1 MTGRRPSQA
10 AALGLIFIG
19 MMTTPIWAQ
28 KFYPDDPLEAE
39 PPPMAT
45 PDPGVRGLS
54 DVLEFFSN
62 TFGSPGERHPE
73 IGVIPAGAVN
83 TLGEVM
89 DSSWYTN
96 RHAKRRLSSQ
106 ELVRGTGDGQPPL
119 QDQPWRVLAVKQFAN
134 RPGILIVDSQRQ
146 MYLLRFD
153 PPDYLEMST
162 GAVMVSSRM
171 FYALGYNVLENYIV
185 YFQRTQMVPS
195 EAGEQI
201 TSMGDRRDLT
211 DEAIDSFLKTAA
223 MDRQRGYRAVATRI
237 PTDWDKLVGN
247 FQFFGT
253 RSDDPNDI
261 VPHEHRRDLRGLFV
275 FAAWLNHNWILPTS
289 TVDVLVVEN
298 DIPFIRHF
306 LIDFTSTL
314 GSGDRR
320 PKTAREGNESMWDRG
335 PTAKNVIGLGIYTP
349 RWMRASYP
357 RFRSVGHF
365 EFETFD
371 PEKWT
376 ANQRLAPF
384 ENRLP
389 DDTYWAAKQVMAFSD
404 EDLQALVSAG
414 QYSDPEAAAWIVRS
428 LAGRRD
434 RIGEAYFSQVL
445 PLDNFRVENDE
456 LVFDDLAV
464 ANGFRSQRNYS
475 LSWSRLDNQSEE
487 LTEISTALGERQ
499 LPATV
504 RMASEGAYFA
514 ARLTEWDSPRYTRS
528 LPEEAERNTTVFL
541 RKESNGFK
549 VVGIDRQWPGK
560 QIADPALEEDIG
572 ISVFGDL
579 EPAQQ
584 VLVEGYT
591 AAFNE
596 RSGRDLSTQEYY
608 DSMSVSERTTYDAVT
623 HALMNSKLTDEEG
636 NNLGSAMDLVKG
648 VERIAGQ
655 YYGRG
660 GDQQF
665 RLYVFLEPGTKETL
679 EKSKEFFL
687 GHENTV
693 YHAGYPESYRQEGDV
708 PNIQFSLS
716 EDETKADIDVDY
728 RSSKMPGAMFNGHLT
743 SANSDVRAGDNHDRH
758 NNRWGDLVA
767 WWQQVYGD
775 LTRTEGKG
783 SDDLLSFSQ
792 TQIEEELPPDRPRG
806 AAIAEVHQATQEFL
820 TDWLVRQDPDEALE
834 FLSDQSLACI
844 NTDDDPGDE
853 VLRSDQARRLMKE
866 LMEALN
872 DEMGDRDNL
881 AEAIEAVAMVDPTV
895 RIIPHAYDNDF
906 TVGEMMVRHAERYLC
921 EKIPAAP
928 GTPVPQPTDYGIYW
942 GAVFRFK
949 MERDQGGILGLLWQ
963 KENGNWR
970 IVSYEAYSP

>member
-1 MTGRRPSQA
+1 MTGRRTGQA
-10 AALGLIFIG
+10 GALGLILISV
-19 MMTTPIWAQ
+19 MATTLWGQ

-54 DVLEFFSN
+54 SLLEFFSN
-62 TFGSPGERHPE
+62 TFTSPGERHPE
-73 IGVIPAGAVN
+73 VGVIPAGAVN

-96 RHAKRRLSSQ
+96 RHGKRRMSRE
-106 ELVRGTGDGQPPL
+106 ELVRGAGDAQPPL
-119 QDQPWRVLAVKQFAN
+119 QDQPWRALAVKQYGN
-134 RPGILIVDSQRQ
+134 RPGILMVDSQKQ
-146 MYLLRFD
+146 LYLLRFD

-162 GAVMVSSRM
+162 GAEMVSSKI

-185 YFQRTQMVPS
+185 YFPRAQIVPS

-201 TSMGDRRDLT
+201 TSMGEKRDLT
-211 DEAIDSFLKTAA
+211 DEDLDSFLKTVAV
-223 MDRQRGYRAVATRI
+223 DRQRGYRAVATRI
-237 PTDWDKLVGN
+237 PVDWDKLVGN
-247 FQFFGT
+247 FQFFNT

-275 FAAWLNHNWILPTS
+275 FSAWLNNNWILPTA

-306 LIDFTSTL
+306 LIDFTRTL
-314 GSGDRR
+314 GSGDKR
-320 PKTAREGNESMWDRG
+320 PKTAREGNEPMWDRG

-349 RWMRASYP
+349 RWERANYSK
-357 RFRSVGHF
+357 FRSVGHF
-365 EFETFD
+365 EYETFE
-371 PEKWT
+371 PEKWVG
-376 ANQRLAPF
+376 NQRLAPF

-404 EDLQALVSAG
+404 EDLQALVGTG

-434 RIGEAYFSQVL
+434 RIGQAYISKVL
-445 PLDNFRVENDE
+445 PLDNFRVEIDE
-456 LVFDDLAV
+456 LEFDDLAV
-464 ANGFRSQRNYS
+464 SHGFAPQRNYRAI
-475 LSWSRLDNQSEE
+475 WYRFDNESEE
-487 LTEISTALGERQ
+487 YTEMGNPGSFFEVPLPVRQ
-499 LPATV
+499 
-504 RMASEGAYFA
+504 ASQGSYHA
-514 ARLTEWDSPRYTRS
+514 ARIWADDREM
-528 LPEEAERNTTVFL
+528 NITVFL
-541 RKESNGFK
+541 RKESGGFK

-560 QIADPALEEDIG
+560 KIADPALEEDIG
-572 ISVFGDL
+572 ISIFEDL

-584 VLVEGYT
+584 ELLVGYT

-596 RSGRDLSTQEYY
+596 RSGRDLSTQEYF
-608 DSMSVSERTTYDAVT
+608 DSMSVSERTTYHAVT
-623 HALMNSKLTDEEG
+623 NALMDSTLSDPEG
-636 NNLGSAMDLVKG
+636 NDLGNALDLVNG
-648 VERIAGQ
+648 VERVAGQ

-665 RLYVFLEPGTKETL
+665 RLYVFLVPGAKETL

-743 SANSDVRAGDNHDRH
+743 SANSDVRAGDNFDRH
-758 NNRWGDLVA
+758 TDRWSGLVA
-767 WWQQVYGD
+767 WWQQIYGD
-775 LTRTEGKG
+775 LAKTKAERTG
-783 SDDLLSFSQ
+783 DLLSSAL
-792 TQIEEELPPDRPRG
+792 TEVDEDLPPDRPPRAPIG
-806 AAIAEVHQATQEFL
+806 EVYQATQEFL
-820 TDWLVRQDPDEALE
+820 TDWLVRQDVDEALE
-834 FLSDQSLACI
+834 FLSDSSLACI
-844 NTDDDPGDE
+844 NTDDRPGDE
-853 VLRSDQARRLMKE
+853 VLRDDQARRLLKE

-921 EKIPAAP
+921 EKIPAPP

-949 MERDQGGILGLLWQ
+949 MEGDQGGILGLLWQ

-970 IVSYEAYSP
+970 IVSYEAFAP

>member
-1 MTGRRPSQA
+1 
-10 AALGLIFIG
+10 
-19 MMTTPIWAQ
+19 
-28 KFYPDDPLEAE
+28 
-39 PPPMAT
+39 
-45 PDPGVRGLS
+45 
-54 DVLEFFSN
+54 
-62 TFGSPGERHPE
+62 
-73 IGVIPAGAVN
+73 
-83 TLGEVM
+83 
-89 DSSWYTN
+89 
-96 RHAKRRLSSQ
+96 
-106 ELVRGTGDGQPPL
+106 L
-119 QDQPWRVLAVKQFAN
+119 QDQPWRALAVKQYGN
-134 RPGILIVDSQRQ
+134 RPGILMVDSQRQ

-162 GAVMVSSRM
+162 GAEMVSSKI
-171 FYALGYNVLENYIV
+171 FHALGYNTLENYIV
-185 YFQRTQMVPS
+185 YFPRAQMVAS

-201 TSMGDRRDLT
+201 TSMGERRDLT
-211 DEAIDSFLKTAA
+211 DEDIDSFLKTVA
-223 MDRQRGYRAVATRI
+223 MDRQRGYRAVATRV
-237 PTDWDKLVGN
+237 PVEWDKLGGT
-247 FQFFGT
+247 FQFFNT

-275 FAAWLNHNWILPTS
+275 FSAWLNNNWILPTA

-306 LIDFTSTL
+306 LIDFTMTL
-314 GSGDRR
+314 GSGDKR
-320 PKTAREGNESMWDRG
+320 PKTAREGNEPMWDRG

-349 RWMRASYP
+349 RWERANYP
-357 RFRSVGHF
+357 KFRSVGHF
-365 EFETFD
+365 EYETFD
-371 PEKWT
+371 PEKWV

-404 EDLQALVSAG
+404 EDLQALVSTG
-414 QYSDPEAAAWIVRS
+414 QYSDPAAAAWIVRS

-434 RIGEAYFSQVL
+434 RIGQTYFPMVL
-445 PLDNFRVENDE
+445 PLDHFRVENDE

-464 ANGFRSQRNYS
+464 SHGFASQRNYS
-475 LSWSRLDNQSEE
+475 LNWSRLDNQSEE
-487 LTEISTALGERQ
+487 HTEISTALGERQ
-499 LPATV
+499 LPDTV
-504 RMASEGAYFA
+504 RMASEGSYFA
-514 ARLTEWDSPRYTRS
+514 ARLTEWESPRFTRS
-528 LPEEAERNTTVFL
+528 RPQDAEMNVTVFL
-541 RKESNGFK
+541 RKESDDFK

-560 QIADPALEEDIG
+560 QIADPALEEDTG
-572 ISVFGDL
+572 ISIFGDL
-579 EPAQQ
+579 VPAQQ

-596 RSGRDLSTQEYY
+596 RSGRDLSTQEYF

-623 HALMNSKLTDEEG
+623 HALMNSKLTDQEG
-636 NNLGSAMDLVKG
+636 NDLGNALDLVSG

-665 RLYVFLEPGTKETL
+665 RLYVFLVPGAKETL

-758 NNRWGDLVA
+758 TNRWSGLVA

-775 LTRTEGKG
+775 LARKEGAG
-783 SDDLLSFSQ
+783 MAGLLSASQ
-792 TQIEEELPPDRPRG
+792 TQIEEDLPPDRPPR
-806 AAIAEVHQATQEFL
+806 APIAEVHEATQEFL
-820 TDWLVRQDPDEALE
+820 TDWLVRQDVDEALE
-834 FLSDQSLACI
+834 FLSDSSLACI
-844 NTDDDPGDE
+844 NTDDDPDDE
-853 VLRSDQARRLMKE
+853 VLRGDQARRLMKE
-866 LMEALN
+866 VMEALN

-881 AEAIEAVAMVDPTV
+881 AEAIEAVPMVTSTV
-895 RIIPHAYDNDF
+895 RIIPHAYDSDF
-906 TVGEMMVRHAERYLC
+906 TVGEMMVEHAERYLC

-970 IVSYEAYSP
+970 IVSYEAFSP

>member
-1 MTGRRPSQA
+1 MTGRRTNQA
-10 AALGLIFIG
+10 AVLGLILINV
-19 MMTTPIWAQ
+19 MAAPIWGQ

-39 PPPMAT
+39 PPPLAT

-54 DVLEFFSN
+54 DLLEFFSN
-62 TFGSPGERHPE
+62 TFGEPGERHPE
-73 IGVIPAGAVN
+73 IGVIPAGGVN

-89 DSSWYTN
+89 DSSWYAN
-96 RHAKRRLSSQ
+96 RHGKRRLSRE
-106 ELVRGTGDGQPPL
+106 ELVRGPGDGQPPL
-119 QDQPWRVLAVKQFAN
+119 QDQAWRVLAVKQFGN

-162 GAVMVSSRM
+162 GAEMVSSKIL
-171 FYALGYNVLENYIV
+171 YALGYNALENYIV
-185 YFQRTQMVPS
+185 YFQRAQMVAS
-195 EAGEQI
+195 EAGERI
-201 TSMGDRRDLT
+201 TSMGEREDLT
-211 DEAIDSFLKTAA
+211 DDDIDSFLKTVA
-223 MDRQRGYRAVATRI
+223 MDRQRGYRAVATRV
-237 PTDWDKLVGN
+237 PVDWDKLVGN

-275 FAAWLNHNWILPTS
+275 FAAWVNHNWILPTN
-289 TVDVLVVEN
+289 TLDVVVVEN

-306 LIDFTSTL
+306 LLDFTSTL

-335 PTAKNVIGLGIYTP
+335 PTVKNIIGLGIYTP

-365 EFETFD
+365 EYETFD
-371 PEKWT
+371 PEKWV

-404 EDLQALVSAG
+404 EDLQALVSTG
-414 QYSDPEAAAWIVRS
+414 QYSDPEAAAWIARS

-434 RIGEAYFSQVL
+434 RIGEAYFSRVL
-445 PLDNFRVENDE
+445 PLDHFRVESDE

-464 ANGFRSQRNYS
+464 AHGFASQRDYS
-475 LSWSRLDNQSEE
+475 LSWSQFDNQSEE
-487 LTEISTALGERQ
+487 HAEISTALGERQ

-504 RMASEGAYFA
+504 RMASEGSYFA

-528 LPEEAERNTTVFL
+528 LPEEAEMNTTVFL

-560 QIADPALEEDIG
+560 QIADPVLEEDIR

-596 RSGRDLSTQEYY
+596 RSGRDLSTQEYF
-608 DSMSVSERTTYDAVT
+608 DSMTVSERTTYDAVT

-636 NNLGSAMDLVKG
+636 NDLGTALDLIEG
-648 VERIAGQ
+648 VERVAGQ

-665 RLYVFLEPGTKETL
+665 RLYVFLAPGTKETL

-758 NNRWGDLVA
+758 TNRWSGLVA

-775 LTRTEGKG
+775 LTRKKTEG
-783 SDDLLSFSQ
+783 SDDLLSVGRG
-792 TQIEEELPPDRPRG
+792 QIEEELPPNRPRG
-806 AAIAEVHQATQEFL
+806 AVIAEVHEATQEFL
-820 TDWLVRQDPDEALE
+820 TDWLVRQDVDEALE
-834 FLSDQSLACI
+834 FLSDRSLACI
-844 NTDDDPGDE
+844 NTDDDPDDE
-853 VLRSDQARRLMKE
+853 VLRDDQARRLMKE
-866 LMEALN
+866 LHGGLKR
-872 DEMGDRDNL
+872 RD
-881 AEAIEAVAMVDPTV
+881 
-895 RIIPHAYDNDF
+895 
-906 TVGEMMVRHAERYLC
+906 
-921 EKIPAAP
+921 
-928 GTPVPQPTDYGIYW
+928 
-942 GAVFRFK
+942 
-949 MERDQGGILGLLWQ
+949 GGSG
-963 KENGNWR
+963 
-970 IVSYEAYSP
+970 

>member
-1 MTGRRPSQA
+1 MTGRRTSQA
-10 AALGLIFIG
+10 AALGLILIG
-19 MMTTPIWAQ
+19 MMSTPIWAQ
-28 KFYPDDPLEAE
+28 KFYPDDPLEVE

-54 DVLEFFSN
+54 DLLEFFSN
-62 TFGSPGERHPE
+62 TFGEPGERHPE

-96 RHAKRRLSSQ
+96 RHGKRRLSSG
-106 ELVRGTGDGQPPL
+106 ELVRGPGDGQPPL
-119 QDQPWRVLAVKQFAN
+119 QDEPWRVLTVKQFGN
-134 RPGILIVDSQRQ
+134 RPGVLMVDSQQQ

-153 PPDYLEMST
+153 PPGYLEMST
-162 GAVMVSSRM
+162 GAEMVSSKI

-185 YFQRTQMVPS
+185 YFPRTQMVAS
-195 EAGEQI
+195 EAGEEI

-211 DEAIDSFLKTAA
+211 EKDIDSFLKTVAV
-223 MDRQRGYRAVATRI
+223 DRQRGYRAVATRV
-237 PTDWDKLVGN
+237 PVDWDKLVGN
-247 FQFFGT
+247 FQFFNT

-306 LIDFTSTL
+306 LIDFTTTL
-314 GSGDRR
+314 GSGHKR
-320 PKTAREGNESMWDRG
+320 PKTVREGNETMWDQG
-335 PTAKNVIGLGIYTP
+335 PTVKNIIGLGFFTP
-349 RWMRASYP
+349 RWMRAGYP
-357 RFRSVGHF
+357 NLRSVGRF
-365 EFETFD
+365 EYETFD

-404 EDLQALVSAG
+404 ENLRALVSTG
-414 QYSDPEAAAWIVRS
+414 QYSDPAAAAWIVRS

-434 RIGEAYFSQVL
+434 RIGEAYFPKVL

-464 ANGFRSQRNYS
+464 VHGFASQRDYS
-475 LSWSRLDNQSEE
+475 VNWSKLDNQSEE
-487 LTEISTALGERQ
+487 HTEISTALGERQ
-499 LPATV
+499 LPDTV
-504 RMASEGAYFA
+504 RMAPEGSYFA
-514 ARLTEWDSPRYTRS
+514 ARLTEWDSPRYARS
-528 LPEEAERNTTVFL
+528 LPEDAEMNTTVFL
-541 RKESNGFK
+541 RKESDGFN

-572 ISVFGDL
+572 ISIFGDL

-596 RSGRDLSTQEYY
+596 RSGRDLNTQEYF

-623 HALMNSKLTDEEG
+623 HALMNSTLTDEEG
-636 NNLGSAMDLVKG
+636 NDLGTALDLVNG

-665 RLYVFLEPGTKETL
+665 RLYAFLVPGAKETL

-708 PNIQFSLS
+708 PNIQFSIS

-758 NNRWGDLVA
+758 NNRWGGLVA
-767 WWQQVYGD
+767 WWQEIYGD
-775 LTRTEGKG
+775 LARKKTEGKA
-783 SDDLLSFSQ
+783 DLLSASKR
-792 TQIEEELPPDRPRG
+792 QIEEELPPNRPPG
-806 AAIAEVHQATQEFL
+806 APIAEVYEATQEFL
-820 TDWLVRQDPDEALE
+820 TDWLVRQDVDEALE
-834 FLSDQSLACI
+834 FLSDQSLACL
-844 NTDDDPGDE
+844 NTDDRPGDE
-853 VLRSDQARRLMKE
+853 VLRTDQARRLLSE

-881 AEAIEAVAMVDPTV
+881 AEAVEAVMPVDPTV
-895 RIIPHAYDNDF
+895 RMIQHAYEGDF
-906 TVGEMMVRHAERYLC
+906 GVGEMMVRHAERYLC
-921 EKIPAAP
+921 ESIPASP

-942 GAVFRFK
+942 GALFRFK
-949 MERDQGGILGLLWQ
+949 LEGDQGGVLGLLWK
-963 KENGNWR
+963 KENNNWR
-970 IVSYEAYSP
+970 IVSYEAFEQ

>member
-1 MTGRRPSQA
+1 MTSRRTSQA
-10 AALGLIFIG
+10 AALGLILIG
-19 MMTTPIWAQ
+19 MMSTPIWAQ
-28 KFYPDDPLEAE
+28 KFYPDDPLAVE

-54 DVLEFFSN
+54 DLLEFFSN
-62 TFGSPGERHPE
+62 TFGEPGERHPE

-96 RHAKRRLSSQ
+96 RHGKRRLSSG
-106 ELVRGTGDGQPPL
+106 ELVRGPGDGQPPL
-119 QDQPWRVLAVKQFAN
+119 QDEPWRVLAVKQFGN
-134 RPGILIVDSQRQ
+134 RPGVLMVDSQQQ

-153 PPDYLEMST
+153 PPGNLEMST
-162 GAVMVSSRM
+162 GAEMVSSKI

-185 YFQRTQMVPS
+185 YFPRTQMVAS
-195 EAGEQI
+195 EAGEEI

-211 DEAIDSFLKTAA
+211 EKDIDSFLKTVAV
-223 MDRQRGYRAVATRI
+223 DRQRGYRAVATRV
-237 PTDWDKLVGN
+237 PVDWDKLVGN
-247 FQFFGT
+247 FQFFNT

-298 DIPFIRHF
+298 DIPFIRHL
-306 LIDFTSTL
+306 LIDFTTTL
-314 GSGDRR
+314 GSGHKR
-320 PKTAREGNESMWDRG
+320 PKTVREGNETMWDQG
-335 PTAKNVIGLGIYTP
+335 PTVKNIIGLGFYTP
-349 RWMRASYP
+349 RWMRARYP
-357 RFRSVGHF
+357 KFRSIGHF
-365 EFETFD
+365 EYETFD
-371 PEKWT
+371 PEEWT

-404 EDLQALVSAG
+404 EDLQALVSTG
-414 QYSDPEAAAWIVRS
+414 QYSDPFAAAWIVRS

-434 RIGEAYFSQVL
+434 RIGEAYFSKVL

-456 LVFDDLAV
+456 VAFDDLAV
-464 ANGFRSQRNYS
+464 SHGFRSQRNYS
-475 LSWSRLDNQSEE
+475 ATWSRLDNQSEE
-487 LTEISTALGERQ
+487 HTEISTTLGERQ

-504 RMASEGAYFA
+504 RMASEGSYYA
-514 ARLTEWDSPRYTRS
+514 ARIWADDRQM
-528 LPEEAERNTTVFL
+528 NVTVFL
-541 RKESNGFK
+541 RKESGGFK

-596 RSGRDLSTQEYY
+596 RSGRDLSTEEYF

-623 HALMNSKLTDEEG
+623 HALMNSTLTDEEG
-636 NNLGSAMDLVKG
+636 NDLGTALDLVNG

-665 RLYVFLEPGTKETL
+665 RLYAFLVPGAKETL

-708 PNIQFSLS
+708 PNIQFSIS

-758 NNRWGDLVA
+758 NNRWGGLVA

-775 LTRTEGKG
+775 LSRKEKG
-783 SDDLLSFSQ
+783 SSDLLSVSR
-792 TQIEEELPPDRPRG
+792 TQIEEELPPDRPSG
-806 AAIAEVHQATQEFL
+806 AVIAEVYQATQEFL
-820 TDWLVRQDPDEALE
+820 TDWLVRQNVDEALE
-834 FLSDQSLACI
+834 FLSDQSLACL
-844 NTDDDPGDE
+844 NVDDDPGDE
-853 VLRSDQARRLMKE
+853 VLRTDQARQLLAE
-866 LMEALN
+866 IMEALN

-881 AEAIEAVAMVDPTV
+881 AEAVEAVQPVDPTV
-895 RIIPHAYDNDF
+895 RMVQHAYEKDF
-906 TVGEMMVRHAERYLC
+906 AVGEMTAKHAERYLC
-921 EKIPAAP
+921 ESIPAVP
-928 GTPVPQPTDYGIYW
+928 GTPVPQLTDYGIYW
-942 GAVFRFK
+942 GALFRFK
-949 MERDQGGILGLLWQ
+949 LERDQGGVLGLLWK
-963 KENGNWR
+963 KENGQWK
-970 IVSYEAYSP
+970 IVSYEAFEQ